1 MSQYNQP
8 NMSTTEKAAI
18 AGAAGSGTLVIIG
31 FVIAIVAVVLMN
43 VYVEMRVAA
52 QREDTVTFFKFKD
65 DLKAGAEIEADD
77 LNPVE
82 IPKSMEKSFGLS
94 AIRENPERPGTPID
108 GLGNKLN
115 AAVSADQLLTSNLL
129 FGSGTTSVRPVAY
142 QGLDEITL
150 NIDSKKQPTNLRPGD
165 FVDLYASVPMNRN
178 TRYLRVMEYVRVVNL
193 GERVQESGTR
203 AKSNKYGSITIYVAP
218 ELSTKLFDIQKRV
231 DGQTFNVT
239 RRDPRV
245 KTTRDLKIGGSKE
258 INQEVLDLLNLNE

>member
-1 MSQYNQP
+1 MSQFNQS
-8 NMSTTEKAAI
+8 NLTTSEKAAV

-31 FVIAIVAVVLMN
+31 FAIAIFAVVLMN
-43 VYVEMRVAA
+43 VYVEMRVRA
-52 QREDTVTFFKFKD
+52 QQEDTVTFFKFKD

-77 LNPVE
+77 LDPVQV
-82 IPKSMEKSFGLS
+82 PVSMQESFGLS

-115 AAVSADQLLTSNLL
+115 TAVSARQMLTSDLL

-178 TRYLRVMEYVRVVNL
+178 TRYMRVMEYVRVVNL
-193 GERVQESGTR
+193 GDRVQESGTR
-203 AKSNKYGSITIYVAP
+203 AKSNKYGSITIYVDP
-218 ELSTKLFDIQKRV
+218 DLSTKLFDVQKRV

-245 KTTRDLKIGGSKE
+245 KTPRDLKIGGSKE
-258 INQEVLDLLNLNE
+258 INEEVLDILNLNN